1 MTILMGRLKMGSPQ
15 SFDLELQTAGILGTQ
30 DPAQFTVTY
39 HASLADAQAGALPLG
54 SPFSNS
60 VLSLRSSMHG
70 YTIHLQAVPMASLI
84 LMPL

>member
-1 MTILMGRLKMGSPQ
+1 MTILMGRLKMGSLKVLILN
-15 SFDLELQTAGILGTQ
+15 SKLQGILGTQ

-60 VLSLRSSMHG
+60 VPFSQIIYARVYNSAYRLCQW
-70 YTIHLQAVPMASLI
+70 HL
-84 LMPL
+84 